1 MSYLIKRVGLFIY
14 GILSIIES
22 VVNTLLYISHI
33 DLCRKPFDMA
43 MPFYFWYVNKFLK
56 GTYIANLK
64 DKHGQDI

>member
-1 MSYLIKRVGLFIY
+1 MNYLIKRVGLFIY

>member
-1 MSYLIKRVGLFIY
+1 MNYLLKRIGLFAY
-14 GILSIIES
+14 GILSLLES
-22 VVNTLLYISHI
+22 VANFTIYITHLDFI
-33 DLCRKPFDMA
+33 IKPVDWS

>member
-1 MSYLIKRVGLFIY
+1 MTYLIKRIGLFIY

-22 VVNTLLYISHI
+22 VVNTLLYISHL
-33 DLCRKPFDMA
+33 DLCRKPIDMA

-64 DKHGQDI
+64 NKHG

>member
-22 VVNTLLYISHI
+22 VVNTILYISHI